1 MPKWKTIRIRQELV
15 TVAKRTL
22 EKGRYDS
29 LSDFVSEAIRLRLEE
44 LKQSREKI
52 AEKRP
57 EYPIIRERLLYTS
70 NHMWAMV
77 TPEGNVRVGFSDY
90 AQERFKGVASI
101 QTHSIGYE
109 VQKGAPLGVVETWMF
124 MFDLLSPVSGKI
136 VEINKTLLD
145 EPFIINK
152 DPDEMAWIAEIK
164 PNNLIT
170 LEEEL
175 RDLMRLPQYEMWV
188 SELGRPRILS
198 L

>member
-57 EYPIIRERLLYTS
+57 EYPVIRERLLYTS

-101 QTHSIGYE
+101 QTHPIGYE

-152 DPDEMAWIAEIK
+152 DPHEMAWIAEIK